1 MPDHFRSAGA
11 KQAPLKAKPEVH
23 YFQDQDTYALIREKY
38 SLTNMV
44 KWSSLKEKYDA
55 YP

>member
-1 MPDHFRSAGA
+1 
-11 KQAPLKAKPEVH
+11 
-23 YFQDQDTYALIREKY
+23 LIREKY

-55 YP
+55 YPWENV